1 MKPRCTEEAKQRHLC
16 AGEMASASSV
26 LGDAIGGST
35 DTEAA
40 ANRGKESQKMVEVDA
55 SAAATTTDDDEDD
68 GEEAGLGPPSSSEK
82 VRSLRELLR
91 RGVGQKFDLRAY
103 V

>member
-1 MKPRCTEEAKQRHLC
+1 
-16 AGEMASASSV
+16 MATFASSV

-40 ANRGKESQKMVEVDA
+40 A
-55 SAAATTTDDDEDD
+55 SAAATTTDDVEDD
-68 GEEAGLGPPSSSEK
+68 GEEAGLGPSSSEK

>member
-1 MKPRCTEEAKQRHLC
+1 
-16 AGEMASASSV
+16 MATSACSV

-40 ANRGKESQKMVEVDA
+40 ANRGKESQKMVDAVEVAASA

-68 GEEAGLGPPSSSEK
+68 GEEVGLGPPSSSEK